1 MKVLFYSSNPE
12 AAAAAQSSSPPTASV
27 EPQQQR
33 PVRGVVPFRPV
44 ARLPLSTPTVRL
56 LSASG
61 DYVFE
66 PRTGRRYPVGSS
78 DPDDEAPYEP
88 PRDLRAMAELAAQRV
103 SERLEF
109 LEQSPLFQE
118 LRRKVSSLENELRTL
133 ADTAGYVD
141 RRFVE
146 VVDEA
151 LPEIVRRLADLERW
165 EHARKIRDA
174 GRELEELSWEARSQ
188 GLALEIQQ
196 QNLQHRKENRLLVGL
211 VLLVAVVVAF
221 LLRI

>member
-1 MKVLFYSSNPE
+1 
-12 AAAAAQSSSPPTASV
+12 
-27 EPQQQR
+27 
-33 PVRGVVPFRPV
+33 
-44 ARLPLSTPTVRL
+44 
-56 LSASG
+56 
-61 DYVFE
+61 
-66 PRTGRRYPVGSS
+66 
-78 DPDDEAPYEP
+78 
-88 PRDLRAMAELAAQRV
+88 MAELAARRV

-109 LEQSPLFQE
+109 LEQSPLFEE
-118 LRRKVSSLENELRTL
+118 LRRKVASLEDELRTL
-133 ADTAGYVD
+133 AEQAGYVD
-141 RRFVE
+141 RRFGE

-174 GRELEELSWEARSQ
+174 GRELEELSWQARSQ

>member
-1 MKVLFYSSNPE
+1 
-12 AAAAAQSSSPPTASV
+12 
-27 EPQQQR
+27 
-33 PVRGVVPFRPV
+33 
-44 ARLPLSTPTVRL
+44 
-56 LSASG
+56 
-61 DYVFE
+61 
-66 PRTGRRYPVGSS
+66 
-78 DPDDEAPYEP
+78 
-88 PRDLRAMAELAAQRV
+88 
-103 SERLEF
+103 
-109 LEQSPLFQE
+109 
-118 LRRKVSSLENELRTL
+118 
-133 ADTAGYVD
+133 VD
-141 RRFVE
+141 RRFEE